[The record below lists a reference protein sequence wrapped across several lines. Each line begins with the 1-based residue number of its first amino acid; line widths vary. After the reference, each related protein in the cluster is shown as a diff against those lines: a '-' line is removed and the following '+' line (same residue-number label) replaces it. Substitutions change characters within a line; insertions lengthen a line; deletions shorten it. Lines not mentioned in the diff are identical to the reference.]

1 MRYAVILAGGSGTRL
16 WPWSRAAL
24 PKQLLPLICGQT
36 LLQLAYERLE
46 GVMPAN
52 HRYICAGESHRA
64 LIRRSLE
71 LPEEQY
77 LGEPIGRDTLNAL
90 GFCAAVLH
98 ENDPE
103 AVMGVCTAD
112 HIIEPVEDF
121 RTLFARGFTLAE
133 QNSNALVTF
142 GIAPTAASTAY
153 GYLQLGGTVSGTAR
167 IVERFHEK
175 PNAPTAAGFFR
186 AGPEKYLWNSG
197 MFVWRAATLL
207 DCIRSYE
214 PEIHAGLTRIA
225 KAWGGPKQQQVLA
238 ETYPGLK
245 KMSVDI
251 AVMERASR
259 DPQVKVLAVPMP
271 LKWVDVG
278 SWNAFAETC
287 PHDEH
292 GNAVA
297 AARHLLHKTQHTL
310 VVSSDPRHLVV
321 TIGCEHL
328 TVVHTPEATLVC
340 RSDQAET
347 IKEAHR
353 LVGEKF
359 GKELL

>member
-1 MRYAVILAGGSGTRL
+1 MRYAVILAGGLGTRL

-24 PKQLLPLICGQT
+24 PKQLLPLTGGQT
-36 LLQLAYERLE
+36 LLQLAYERLKD
-46 GVMPAN
+46 VVPAN
-52 HRYICAGESHRA
+52 HRYVCAGESHRA
-64 LIRRSLE
+64 LICRSLG
-71 LPEEQY
+71 LPDGQY
-77 LGEPIGRDTLNAL
+77 LGEPMGRDTVNAL
-90 GFCAAVLH
+90 GFCAAILH
-98 ENDPE
+98 KNDPE
-103 AVMGVCTAD
+103 AVIGVCTAD
-112 HIIEPVEDF
+112 HIIEPVQDF
-121 RTLFARGFTLAE
+121 RTLFAQGFRLAE
-133 QNSNALVTF
+133 QYSKALVTF

-153 GYLQLGGTVSGTAR
+153 GYLQLGETISGTTR
-167 IVERFHEK
+167 IVERFREK
-175 PNAPTAAGFFR
+175 PNASTAADFFR

-214 PEIHAGLTRIA
+214 PEIHVGLMCIA
-225 KAWGGPKQQQVLA
+225 KAWGGPRQQQMLA

-245 KMSVDI
+245 KMSVDF
-251 AVMERASR
+251 AVLERASR
-259 DPQVKVLAVPMP
+259 DPQFKVLAVPMP

-278 SWNAFAETC
+278 SWNAFTETC

-292 GNAVA
+292 GNATA
-297 AARHLLHKTQHTL
+297 AARHLLYKTQHTL
-310 VVSSDPRHLVV
+310 VVSSDPRHLIV

-340 RSDQAET
+340 RSDQAEA
-347 IKEAHR
+347 IKEVHR